1 MGSCCSGA
9 SPTPVSRG
17 LEASGGT
24 ASSSSVVD
32 PTAYHPAV
40 SVVPGVGVGV
50 AGEEP
55 LHGNGLAP
63 LDAVAELPYTTT
75 PEPQQLEHIA
85 DREGKDEEMV
95 RVQSCVCRRGMAEVA
110 LPPSPSPQTKSHM

>member
-1 MGSCCSGA
+1 MAASLAVCVRMGSCCSAG
-9 SPTPVSRG
+9 SPPPLSRG

-40 SVVPGVGVGV
+40 SVAPGVGVAV

-55 LHGNGLAP
+55 LHVNGVAP
-63 LDAVAELPYTTT
+63 LEAVAELPYATT

-85 DREGKDEEMV
+85 DREGEMV
-95 RVQSCVCRRGMAEVA
+95 GAITHLA
-110 LPPSPSPQTKSHM
+110 

>member
-1 MGSCCSGA
+1 M
-9 SPTPVSRG
+9 SRG

-40 SVVPGVGVGV
+40 SVVPGVGV

-55 LHGNGLAP
+55 IHGNGLTA
-63 LDAVAELPYTTT
+63 LDAVAELPYATT

-85 DREGKDEEMV
+85 DREGEIGEIG
-95 RVQSCVCRRGMAEVA
+95 RVQSLV
-110 LPPSPSPQTKSHM
+110 LPASPS